1 VGRASQGSESHGIID
16 ISSESDEFVDIDVLI
31 THNQAPSSSSIQP
44 PTSSV
49 VPSSSRRARER
60 KPTTNKPPKIDV

>member
-31 THNQAPSSSSIQP
+31 THNQAPSSS
-44 PTSSV
+44 
-49 VPSSSRRARER
+49 
-60 KPTTNKPPKIDV
+60 